1 MPELPMPELPMPEL
15 PVSESP
21 VLELSIDGLL
31 FDCDGVLVDS
41 LESAAVAWDLWA
53 AEYAPTFDFRRD
65 IKHGVRM
72 SDTVAELVAPELRA
86 KAEAELIRLELE
98 TAGATVAMPGAL
110 ELLSSLP
117 AGTWAV
123 VTSGVRELA
132 YARLRAAG
140 LPIPETVVT
149 ADDVTSG
156 KPAPE
161 PYLRGAAGIGI
172 DPSHCVVFEDAPA
185 GLAAGRAAGVPALVG
200 IGDGA
205 RDSGATIVVP
215 DLRSVTYA
223 DGVLRVTTG

>member
-1 MPELPMPELPMPEL
+1 MPEL
-15 PVSESP
+15 PVSELP

-41 LESAAVAWDLWA
+41 LESAAVAWDSWA

-72 SDTVAELVAPELRA
+72 SDTVAELVAPELVAPELRA

-98 TAGATVAMPGAL
+98 TAGETVAMPGAL

-123 VTSGVRELA
+123 VTSGVRDLA
-132 YARLRAAG
+132 YARLTAAG
-140 LPIPETVVT
+140 LPVPETVVT
-149 ADDVTSG
+149 ADDVTNG

-172 DPSHCVVFEDAPA
+172 DPSRCVVFEDAPA

-215 DLRSVTYA
+215 DLRSVTYVN
-223 DGVLRVTTG
+223 GVLRVATG